1 MRERVIR
8 GSHCLAIGA
17 FFSVLSLVLQIA
29 IHVSQASTTAGSSL
43 SMVNINLQALESS
56 MQAVFGNSSVKDDLY
71 NTTQGAP
78 LGQSLGLRHEYRWG
92 LYSHCAYILSPAV
105 SGVCGNVTFAA
116 SWTPFETL
124 REDVPPIY
132 FVQVNEFIIDSLRDS
147 PYLGTLSHVAF
158 YLIFMATIATI
169 LVIPLGLIRT
179 TLTFLCAAIL
189 SCASAAA
196 LLIASSMWTSV
207 ISHVQATNKTRT
219 GVVVSFGQ
227 TVWLTWAAFALSLAS
242 VLPYV
247 ISSRTFR
254 RF

>member
-1 MRERVIR
+1 
-8 GSHCLAIGA
+8 
-17 FFSVLSLVLQIA
+17 
-29 IHVSQASTTAGSSL
+29 
-43 SMVNINLQALESS
+43 

-105 SGVCGNVTFAA
+105 YGVCGNVTFAA

-169 LVIPLGLIRT
+169 LVIPL
-179 TLTFLCAAIL
+179 
-189 SCASAAA
+189 
-196 LLIASSMWTSV
+196 
-207 ISHVQATNKTRT
+207 
-219 GVVVSFGQ
+219 
-227 TVWLTWAAFALSLAS
+227 
-242 VLPYV
+242 
-247 ISSRTFR
+247 
-254 RF
+254 